1 MGLNLRINGYA
12 GQLEDIATPVYY
24 YDLALLEHT
33 IDRCM
38 AAAAPPG
45 YKIHYALKANFNPRV
60 LERIC
65 IRGLGAD
72 CVSGNEVATAL
83 KTGFKP
89 GDIVFAGVGKSDAEM
104 VQALKAGIFCF
115 NCESLQELQVLNG
128 LAAATDVV
136 APVAIRMNPNVN
148 AYTHRYI
155 TTGLADNKFGINL
168 SDFSELVQILRT
180 CRHLR
185 FLGVHVHVGS
195 QVTDLEVFKNLCVRV
210 NSIRDKFVE
219 ADLAVTLLNLGGGL
233 GIDYSQPDVNP
244 VPNFKAY
251 FDVFER
257 YLDVRPG
264 EEVHFEVGRAL
275 VAQCGNLL
283 SKVLFVKNGTT
294 NFIILDA
301 GMTELIRPALY
312 QAYHQIENM
321 SRAGQPLNVVYD
333 IAGPICETSDT
344 FQQAVGFP
352 ETFRGDLIAIRS
364 AGAYGEVMASRYNLR
379 DHAGSLY
386 AG

>member
-1 MGLNLRINGYA
+1 MGLDLRINGYT

-24 YDLALLEHT
+24 YDLALLDDT
-33 IDRCM
+33 IDRCL
-38 AAAAPPG
+38 AAAASRG
-45 YKIHYALKANFNPRV
+45 YKVHYALKANFNPRV

-65 IRGLGAD
+65 ARGLGAD

-83 KTGFKP
+83 ETGFKP
-89 GDIVFAGVGKSDAEM
+89 GDIVFAGVGKSDVEM
-104 VQALKAGIFCF
+104 VGALKAGIFCF

-128 LAAATDVV
+128 LAAASGVV
-136 APVAIRMNPNVN
+136 ASVALRMNPNVN
-148 AYTHRYI
+148 AYTHQYI

-180 CRHLR
+180 SRHLR

-210 NSIRDKFVE
+210 NSIRDKFVA

-233 GIDYSQPDVNP
+233 GIDYSQPDVTP
-244 VPNFKAY
+244 VPDFKAY

-264 EEVHFEVGRAL
+264 EEVHFELGRAL

-283 SKVLFVKNGTT
+283 SKVLFVKKGTT

-344 FQQAVGFP
+344 FQQAVSFP

>member
-1 MGLNLRINGYA
+1 MGLDLRINWYT

-24 YDLALLEHT
+24 YDLALLDDT
-33 IDRCM
+33 IERCI
-38 AAAAPPG
+38 AAAAPRG
-45 YKIHYALKANFNPRV
+45 YKVHYALKANFNPRV
-60 LERIC
+60 LECIC
-65 IRGLGAD
+65 ARGLGAD

-104 VQALKAGIFCF
+104 VKALKANISCF

-128 LAAATDVV
+128 LAAATGIV
-136 APVAIRMNPNVN
+136 APVAIRINPNVN
-148 AYTHRYI
+148 AYTHHYI

-168 SDFSELVQILRT
+168 SDFPELVQILRT
-180 CRHLR
+180 CRHLQ

-219 ADLAVTLLNLGGGL
+219 AGLAVTLLNLGGGL

-244 VPNFKAY
+244 VPDFKAY
-251 FDVFER
+251 FDVFDR

-264 EEVHFEVGRAL
+264 EEVHFELGRAL

-283 SKVLFVKNGTT
+283 SKVLFVKKGTT

-321 SRAGQPLNVVYD
+321 SRAGQPLNIVYD

-344 FQQAVGFP
+344 FQQAVTFP